1 MPFAPQGSRSW
12 RAASTSF
19 DTLRACTCTHDRGSF
34 ASIVVTLE
42 RSEEPDFLTLLTP
55 EDAAELRARA
65 GTRRFRA
72 GQALMHEGQVGDELM
87 VLVAGRAKVT
97 CTTAEGKEIVLAFL
111 QPGDLLGEL
120 SVLDDRPRSS
130 SVVALEPGEAL
141 VLAASEFRAVV
152 GSRPRIAFELLR
164 ILTRRFRDAERK
176 RIEFAASQTLGRV
189 RSEEHTS
196 ELQSPDHLVCRLL
209 LEKKK
214 QKDRKDRSRHPRGRR

>member
-1 MPFAPQGSRSW
+1 V
-12 RAASTSF
+12 AA
-19 DTLRACTCTHDRGSF
+19 
-34 ASIVVTLE
+34 LE

-87 VLVAGRAKVT
+87 VLVAGRVKVT
-97 CTTAEGKEIVLAFL
+97 CTTVEGKEIVLAFL

-130 SVVALEPGEAL
+130 SVVALEPVEAL

-164 ILTRRFRDAERK
+164 MLTRRFRDAERK

-189 RSEEHTS
+189 AARLVELAQRYGEQTDRGVIIDLPISQEELAGWTGSSREAVAKALHNLR
-196 ELQSPDHLVCRLL
+196 ELGLVVT
-209 LEKKK
+209 E
-214 QKDRKDRSRHPRGRR
+214 RRQITVSDLDGLRRQAA